1 MQSSQLVTH
10 HTDDNTPYALKNN
23 LRSIII
29 IMSMENTSVKSFEW
43 FFDSQMK
50 AYPDK
55 SHFITSESKDLVI

>member
-1 MQSSQLVTH
+1 MQSSQLTTH
-10 HTDDNTPYALKNN
+10 HTDDNTPYAVKND
-23 LRSIII
+23 LRSIIK
-29 IMSMENTSVKSFEW
+29 SMENTSVKSFEW

>member
-1 MQSSQLVTH
+1 MQSSQLTTH
-10 HTDDNTPYALKNN
+10 HTDDKTPYAVKNN
-23 LRSIII
+23 LRSIIK
-29 IMSMENTSVKSFEW
+29 SMENTSVKSFEW

>member
-1 MQSSQLVTH
+1 MQSSQLTTH
-10 HTDDNTPYALKNN
+10 HTDDNTPYAVKNN
-23 LRSIII
+23 LRSIIR
-29 IMSMENTSVKSFEW
+29 SMENTSVKSFEW

>member
-1 MQSSQLVTH
+1 MQSSQLTTH
-10 HTDDNTPYALKNN
+10 HTDDNTPYAVKNN
-23 LRSIII
+23 LRSII
-29 IMSMENTSVKSFEW
+29 MSMENTRVKSFEW

>member
-1 MQSSQLVTH
+1 MQSSQLTTH
-10 HTDDNTPYALKNN
+10 HTDDNTPYAVKNN
-23 LRSIII
+23 LRSIIK
-29 IMSMENTSVKSFEW
+29 SMENTSVKSFEW